1 MIRTPKT
8 AQTELLQTPAPS
20 VENKPSARKAKTER
34 GTAQL
39 NAPPVLKA
47 ATADNA
53 AMNHGGSTVSIESS
67 SLGVKHQTINA
78 SAKVTAGPTAAA
90 RAKALE
96 SIAGEAL
103 DAVNNFELKEAQQ
116 ILQDAGIT
124 GPLRMGPVPP
134 ELSGPELQ
142 IHRLEWFLGQLQ
154 ALLSSQEFSGRWA
167 GGVDTIARD
176 FKRAPFGTDLIQRF
190 QANDATEVKDLKA
203 FGKQQAQDGRVTSD
217 SDDFQK
223 LFGSSW
229 FDAHALKGRT
239 GAFLFLDWDT
249 GGSKVLEGVIDL
261 VPNAGGNAPFR
272 LKTKQGDLDLNIN
285 DVKRYAIVDELPA
298 RREALHSAAKSEGM
312 LKSSSPEAQELFGSW
327 FDATKLAGRQVRLLD
342 YDAQSRSFEVRAG
355 TIAVDPQSKGAAYFL
370 ETAGGT
376 LSLNSNHLQELW
388 IEDRSDLPL
397 SKISAQAKKEG
408 FVRSESWFDAHAL
421 KGKSVWLVVLDA
433 AERRYRLEAGVV
445 QPDPKA
451 LGPAQFLLEQEGGVR
466 AMNSNQVKQI
476 WVKSS

>member
-1 MIRTPKT
+1 VIRTPKT
-8 AQTELLQTPAPS
+8 GKTELLQAPAPS
-20 VENKPSARKAKTER
+20 VANQPSALKSKIDSGAE
-34 GTAQL
+34 QL
-39 NAPPVLKA
+39 SAPPVLKA

-53 AMNHGGSTVSIESS
+53 AMSHGGSTVSIESS
-67 SLGVKHQTINA
+67 SIGVKHQAINA
-78 SAKVTAGPTAAA
+78 SGKATAAPTTPA

-96 SIAGEAL
+96 SIAGDAL
-103 DAVNNFELKEAQQ
+103 DAVNNLALKEAQQ
-116 ILQDAGIT
+116 ILQDAGIN
-124 GPLRMGPVPP
+124 GPLRMGPVPA
-134 ELSGPELQ
+134 ELSGPELRV
-142 IHRLEWFLGQLQ
+142 HHLEWFLGQLH
-154 ALLSSQEFSGRWA
+154 ALLSSHEFSGRWA

-176 FKRAPFGTDLIQRF
+176 FKRAPFGTDLIDRF
-190 QANDATEVKDLKA
+190 RANDATEVKDLKA
-203 FGKQQAQDGRVTSD
+203 FSQQQTQAGRVTDD

-229 FDAHALKGRT
+229 FDAYALKGRT
-239 GAFLFLDWDT
+239 GAFLFLDWDA
-249 GGSKVLEGVIDL
+249 GGNKVLEGVVEP

-298 RREALHSAAKSEGM
+298 HREALHAAAKSEGM
-312 LKSSSPEAQELFGSW
+312 LKASSPEAQELFGSW
-327 FDATKLAGRQVRLLD
+327 FDATKLAGRKVRLLD

-355 TIAVDPQSKGAAYFL
+355 TVAVDPKSKGAAYFL

-397 SKISAQAKKEG
+397 SKISSRAKKEG
-408 FVRSESWFDAHAL
+408 FVRSESWFDAQAL
-421 KGKSVWLVVLDA
+421 NGKSVWLVVLDA

-451 LGPAQFLLEQEGGVR
+451 VGPAQFLLEQQGVAR
-466 AMNSNQVKQI
+466 AMNSKQVKQI
-476 WVKSS
+476 WVKTP